1 MIDFLARIKS
11 YLNEGRYMGYMGYMT
26 FGQQTAQHLRFLQK
40 AGLELAS
47 LTIDSPEFV
56 RARANGKQGRGEY
69 AYKTVSRRLDNG
81 MIGLLTWCRSEGG
94 QITSYKTY
102 GLPPT
107 EDSSRRDASS
117 GAPRNANQHA
127 AEEKT
132 GLDLEKI
139 RKFWEFSSEYG
150 TSDYLRR
157 KGVGA
162 HSIRFRENQYGRV
175 GVVPM
180 RDVHGVLKGYQI
192 LNSNGSKVFAKGMKR
207 MGLFHQ
213 LTRPSNG
220 QPIGV
225 AEGYVTAA
233 TCLEL
238 IGISMVAAFT
248 SDNLGQV
255 TAILQGQYP
264 NSPVVIFADNDRHLS
279 ENKGAI
285 SANEAF
291 VRIGRKGVILTPS
304 FDGYPATHDYTD
316 WNDLVRETG
325 PKNALEQMLKGLNQ
339 SQDERILEWLNKSIE
354 S

>member
-1 MIDFLARIKS
+1 
-11 YLNEGRYMGYMGYMT
+11 MGYMT
-26 FGQQTAQHLRFLQK
+26 FGQQTAQHFQFLQK
-40 AGLELAS
+40 VGLELTS
-47 LTIDSPEFV
+47 LTIDSPEFI

-81 MIGLLTWCRSEGG
+81 MVGLLTWCRSEGG

-102 GLPPT
+102 GLPPI
-107 EDSSRRDASS
+107 EDSTQRDSSS
-117 GAPRNANQHA
+117 GAHHNAHRQVT
-127 AEEKT
+127 EEGT
-132 GLDLEKI
+132 EFDLEKV
-139 RKFWEFSSEYG
+139 RKFWEFSSQYG
-150 TSDYLRR
+150 ESDYLRR

-162 HSIRFRENQYGRV
+162 YRIRFRENQYGRV

-180 RDVHGVLKGYQI
+180 MDDHGGLRGYQI
-192 LNSNGSKVFAKGMKR
+192 LNPDGSKVFAKAMKR

-213 LTRPSNG
+213 LTGLSDG

-238 IGISMVAAFT
+238 MGIPMAAAFT
-248 SDNLGQV
+248 SDNLGQI
-255 TAILQGQYP
+255 TATLQGQYP

-279 ENKGAI
+279 ENKGVI

-291 VRIGRKGVILTPS
+291 VRIGRNGVILTPN

-316 WNDLVRETG
+316 WNDLLRETER
-325 PKNALEQMLKGLNQ
+325 KNALEQLRKGLNR